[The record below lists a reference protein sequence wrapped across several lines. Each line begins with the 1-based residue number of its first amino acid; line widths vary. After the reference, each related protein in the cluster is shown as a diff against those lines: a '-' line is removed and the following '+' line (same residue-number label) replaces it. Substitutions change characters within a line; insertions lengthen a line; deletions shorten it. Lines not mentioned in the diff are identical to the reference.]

1 VEIDLDYQPDK
12 HLSFTSNFTYLLANY
27 HQVAPYEQTGDYLDV
42 YPTTFVVDGKNG
54 TGVGSP
60 TFTTFTKGNYS
71 LPGTPKIYFNE
82 YMVYKFSNGF
92 GIGLGPQ
99 VTGPQKANVS
109 GTLTIPA
116 QVTWNA
122 EIFYRQPR
130 WEVQVNFFNFTDQ
143 HNFTVI
149 DPTFTGNDAILEQM
163 PFHVSVTL
171 KLKF

>member
-1 VEIDLDYQPDK
+1 MQ
-12 HLSFTSNFTYLLANY
+12 SAS
-27 HQVAPYEQTGDYLDV
+27 GDWV
-42 YPTTFVVDGKNG
+42 G
-54 TGVGSP
+54 TASHWDAESECERHP
-60 TFTTFTKGNYS
+60 HYS
-71 LPGTPKIYFNE
+71 C
-82 YMVYKFSNGF
+82 
-92 GIGLGPQ
+92 
-99 VTGPQKANVS
+99 
-109 GTLTIPA
+109 

-130 WEVQVNFFNFTDQ
+130 WEVQVNFFNFADQ

>member
-1 VEIDLDYQPDK
+1 
-12 HLSFTSNFTYLLANY
+12 
-27 HQVAPYEQTGDYLDV
+27 
-42 YPTTFVVDGKNG
+42 
-54 TGVGSP
+54 
-60 TFTTFTKGNYS
+60 
-71 LPGTPKIYFNE
+71 
-82 YMVYKFSNGF
+82 MVYKFSNGF

-163 PFHVSVTL
+163 PFHVSVTF